1 MIDFGSM
8 ETMNTKTKP
17 ELLIRDLGDGLIL
30 RRASVEDAESLAD
43 INSRMHSDEGP
54 DKPDLRIAA
63 WVRDLVAQPHPTLKP
78 ADFTI
83 VEETS
88 TGRIVSTLCSIPQ
101 TWTFDGIEFGVGRPE
116 LVCTLPEFRRRGLV
130 RTQMEEVHKW
140 GDERGELVQ
149 VITGIPNY
157 YRQFGYD
164 MALNIGGRRYGFEP
178 QVPALKN
185 GAIEPFLIRR
195 AEEKDIDFVL
205 QLYTETQK
213 RFAISCK
220 RTPEN
225 FRYEIDGQSIDNI
238 NHFELMVIEVE
249 EGGRVGYF
257 LHTNMLWGGGVYA
270 IGYEL
275 IKGVSWLDVS
285 PSVVRYLWQKGAEYA
300 GRDSQPRTTF
310 GFGLGEDHPVY
321 EALEDRLP
329 AQRKPYAYYVR
340 VPDVPAFL
348 RKVRPALEKR
358 LAESVMAGHTGELKL
373 SFYRNGVRMVF
384 EHGKIVII
392 ESLQVVDGVS
402 MDAGFP
408 DLTFLHLLF
417 GHRSLDELR
426 HAFTDCYWEN
436 QTGRVL
442 LNALFPKRISDV
454 YPIY

>member
-1 MIDFGSM
+1 
-8 ETMNTKTKP
+8 MNTKTKS
-17 ELLIRDLGDGLIL
+17 ELFIRDLGDGLIL
-30 RRASVEDAESLAD
+30 RRASMEDAEALAD
-43 INSRMHSDEGP
+43 INGRMHSDEGP

-63 WVRDLVAQPHPTLKP
+63 WIRDLVARPHPTLKP

-83 VEETS
+83 VEETA

-101 TWTFDGIEFGVGRPE
+101 TWMYEGVEFGVGRPE

-130 RTQMEEVHKW
+130 RMQMEEVHKW
-140 GDERGELVQ
+140 GDERGDLVQ

-164 MALNIGGRRYGFEP
+164 MALNIGGRWYGFEP
-178 QVPALKN
+178 QVPALKD
-185 GAIEPFLIRR
+185 GAKEPFLIRR

-238 NHFELMVIEVE
+238 NHFELMVIENVD
-249 EGGRVGYF
+249 GGYVGYL
-257 LHTNMLWGGGVYA
+257 LHTSMLWGGAVYA

-275 IKGVSWLDVS
+275 TKGISWLDVS
-285 PSVVRYLWQKGAEYA
+285 PSVVRYLWKKGAEYA
-300 GRDSQPRTTF
+300 ERDAQTRTAF
-310 GFGLGEDHPVY
+310 GFGLGEAHPVY

-340 VPDVPAFL
+340 IVDVPAFL
-348 RKVRPALEKR
+348 DRVKPALEKR
-358 LAESVMAGHTGELKL
+358 LAESIAAGHTGELKL
-373 SFYRNGVRMVF
+373 SFYRSGVKIVF
-384 EHGKIVII
+384 EHGKIVKV
-392 ESLQVVDGVS
+392 EPLQLADGVS
-402 MDAGFP
+402 TDASFP

-436 QTGRVL
+436 QTARVL
-442 LNALFPKRISDV
+442 LNALFPKRVSDV